1 MTFVSLQK
9 QQKPPDWVFGKRF
22 SDDAVMLYN
31 FTNTR
36 RLICLPGLISQSNIT
51 FTPGRPKDSLLIVF
65 STDTMVAGF
74 RHFKNIDWLL
84 LRRDN
89 SFGIGVGRG
98 GGGGEGG
105 E

>member
-1 MTFVSLQK
+1 MPAWSHQ
-9 QQKPPDWVFGKRF
+9 P
-22 SDDAVMLYN
+22 
-31 FTNTR
+31 
-36 RLICLPGLISQSNIT
+36 IT

-98 GGGGEGG
+98 GEGGGGVGG
-105 E
+105 GVEPPNHF